1 VCISHVMTSITINDH
16 LVPQLG
22 QGTWNLAETAG
33 KRLDEIAALRRGI
46 KMGMIGIDTAEMYWG
61 R

>member
-1 VCISHVMTSITINDH
+1 MTSITINDH